1 VSRFKIKVTV
11 KIPATCHATCWSRLR
26 HD

>member
-1 VSRFKIKVTV
+1 VSRFQIKVTV
-11 KIPATCHATCWSRLR
+11 KIPATCHATCWSWLS